1 MGIRNRCGAARLALS
16 NDDGE
21 TNTYTTIAQERT
33 SSLWFLTRL
42 VALKIK
48 KEEVLGTYRL

>member
-1 MGIRNRCGAARLALS
+1 MEVSNRSGAACLALS
-16 NDDGE
+16 NVKI
-21 TNTYTTIAQERT
+21 NANTTISEGRK

-48 KEEVLGTYRL
+48 TEEVLGTYRL

>member
-1 MGIRNRCGAARLALS
+1 MEVSNRSGAACLALS
-16 NDDGE
+16 NDKI
-21 TNTYTTIAQERT
+21 NANTTIAQERT

-48 KEEVLGTYRL
+48 TEEVLGTYRL